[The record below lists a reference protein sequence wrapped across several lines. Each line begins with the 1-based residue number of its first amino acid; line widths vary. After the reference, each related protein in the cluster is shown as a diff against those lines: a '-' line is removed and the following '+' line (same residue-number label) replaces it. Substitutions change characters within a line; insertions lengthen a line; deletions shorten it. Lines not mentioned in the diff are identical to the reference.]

1 GFTVWVIYSMNT
13 LGPSRRGTRRHARE
27 GISRKMVLN
36 LDLNSP
42 PVECQFPEGT
52 SGCRHPRISR
62 GTSVS
67 VDPQPGNPTRR
78 PQGSAPSNDCS
89 NGGLIDVELIED
101 EVVIL
106 SSPRG
111 FPLVLASSWLLI
123 YLSLERAIRNQP
135 VTVVLDDDPE
145 TNLRRSVEVFSM
157 HGDGNFT
164 G

>member
-1 GFTVWVIYSMNT
+1 MMYCFWGIRVVWVTYSMNT
-13 LGPSRRGTRRHARE
+13 LGPSRKGTRRHARE
-27 GISRKMVLN
+27 GVSRKMVLN

-42 PVECQFPEGT
+42 PVECQLPEGT

-62 GTSVS
+62 GTSIS
-67 VDPQPGNPTRR
+67 VDPQPGNPAGRQ
-78 PQGSAPSNDCS
+78 QGSSAPSNDCL

-123 YLSLERAIRNQP
+123 YLSMEGAICRMK
-135 VTVVLDDDPE
+135 
-145 TNLRRSVEVFSM
+145 FC
-157 HGDGNFT
+157 
-164 G
+164 